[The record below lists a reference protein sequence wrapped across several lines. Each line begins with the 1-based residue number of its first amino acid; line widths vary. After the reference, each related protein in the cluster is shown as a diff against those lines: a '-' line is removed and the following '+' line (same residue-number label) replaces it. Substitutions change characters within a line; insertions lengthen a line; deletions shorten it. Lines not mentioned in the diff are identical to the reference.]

1 MWKDRLI
8 PVRIIASSIVNDN
21 LSSSPSTSP
30 TITIHH
36 HHHQEWCWEEHKCG
50 WIAWLQLE
58 WLSAAHPHGSTNHP
72 IRKVWVKVLKIR
84 MRKKHLFF
92 FVKKE
97 STQLIKECWPIIII
111 LIDLVVEYNLS
122 LSQGAPFII
131 LSKNIFRVDLRAS
144 SLDTAGAP
152 ILAEIRV
159 PVNVAQQ

>member
-92 FVKKE
+92 DKK
-97 STQLIKECWPIIII
+97 TINPIDKGMLTHYHYFDRSRRWIQSEPQPGCTFHNIVQKYFPCR
-111 LIDLVVEYNLS
+111 LKSVLS
-122 LSQGAPFII
+122 GHSGCT
-131 LSKNIFRVDLRAS
+131 NISRD
-144 SLDTAGAP
+144 
-152 ILAEIRV
+152 
-159 PVNVAQQ
+159 